1 MSSATS
7 VVLITGA
14 SRGIGVAIAT
24 TGKPSRLDGRGWLMK
39 PFNRE
44 H

>member
-7 VVLITGA
+7 VVLTTGA
-14 SRGIGVAIAT
+14 SRGIGLAIAT
-24 TGKPSRLDGRGWLMK
+24 TGKPSRLDGRGWLTK
-39 PFNRE
+39 PLKRE